1 MVSPTKDQ
9 QTEGSSASDNDLDND
24 NTAEGTSTSQTS
36 EKEPSTF
43 DVVMNV
49 LKKPEGDEADED
61 GTEKSDEDASDEG
74 DGDKSKDRK
83 AKSEEGESD
92 EPSAD
97 ELKAWKPKTRERF
110 EKLQA
115 KYRDEKNRADAA
127 ETDAGNY
134 RKFVEYLDTNGID
147 QEEANKLFHIGALMK
162 NDPFEAL
169 RQITPY
175 YHDLLEI
182 TGQILPPDLQAQV
195 KQGHMTQAAAL
206 ELSQRRA
213 HGRIQP
219 TIAQEQTE
227 RQKQRDT
234 RQQGNNAAAMQN
246 AIATWEN
253 DWAKSDPDYGVK
265 KDRVLD
271 RLELTLA
278 RAARSNTLPKT
289 VQEAVTLANKVRKEV
304 ETELR
309 KSQPQRKPV
318 NTVDGG
324 NANSSHKPE
333 AKDTRDVI
341 RRTLNQ

>member
-9 QTEGSSASDNDLDND
+9 QTEGSSASDNDLDNE

-43 DVVMNV
+43 DVIMDAI
-49 LKKPEGDEADED
+49 KKPEGDESDED
-61 GTEKSDEDASDEG
+61 GTDKSDEDASDEG
-74 DGDKSKDRK
+74 DGDKSKDGK
-83 AKSEEGESD
+83 AKDEEGESD
-92 EPSAD
+92 EPSED
-97 ELKAWKPKTRERF
+97 EKKLWKPKTRERF
-110 EKLQA
+110 EKLQG
-115 KYRDEKNRADAA
+115 KYRSEKERADAA
-127 ETDAGNY
+127 EADAGNY

-175 YHDLLEI
+175 YHELLEI
-182 TGQILPPDLQAQV
+182 TGQILPPDLEAAV
-195 KQGHMTQAAAL
+195 KQGHMTKAAAL

-213 HGRIQP
+213 HGQLQP
-219 TIAQEQTE
+219 TIAQEQRN
-227 RQKQRDT
+227 RQTQRDT
-234 RQQGNNAAAMQN
+234 RQQGQNVQSMQN

-253 DWAKSDPDYGVK
+253 DWAKSDPDYSVK
-265 KDRVLD
+265 KERVLD

-289 VQEAVTLANKVRKEV
+289 VQEAVALANKVRKEV

-318 NTVDGG
+318 NSVDGG
-324 NANSSHKPE
+324 NVNSSQPE
-333 AKDTRDVI
+333 PKDSRELA
-341 RRTLNQ
+341 RRMFNV